1 MILLFRTLSITVGA
15 LISVAF
21 FTLLERKILGYGQ
34 IRKGPSKVGP
44 AGVLQPFADVV
55 KLLTKEAGRLTSA
68 NRMFY
73 VLSPFVGLFLALLLW
88 GLYPSISNAAV
99 FMLDGLFF
107 FCARSFMVYWV
118 LLSGW
123 SSNSKYAFYGG
134 FRASAQA
141 ISYEA
146 SFFVLFVCAVMFTG
160 TLSLGAHSESQ
171 AFICLGLVL
180 FPIMVMWFVST
191 VAETNR
197 APFDFVEGESE
208 LVSGFNVEYSGGGF
222 AVLFM
227 FEYSNVLFLSIFS
240 AAVFVGG
247 CWFLGY
253 PIDFALAFKC
263 LVFASLV
270 VALRGSYPR
279 LRYDKLMMMAWKWF
293 LPAALGVACISCCFL

>member
-1 MILLFRTLSITVGA
+1 MAILFRTLSIVVGA

-34 IRKGPSKVGP
+34 IRKGPTKVGP
-44 AGVLQPFADVV
+44 SGVLQPFADVL
-55 KLLTKEAGRLTSA
+55 KLLTKESGHQTSA
-68 NRMFY
+68 NRMFF
-73 VLSPFVGLFLALLLW
+73 VLSPFAGLFLALLLW
-88 GLYPSISNAAV
+88 CIYPSSSNAAV
-99 FMLDGLFF
+99 FSLDGLFF
-107 FCARSFMVYWV
+107 FCASRFMVYWV

-146 SFFVLFVCAVMFTG
+146 SFFVLFVCAILFTG
-160 TLSLGAHSESQ
+160 TLSLGVHSEAQ
-171 AFICLGLVL
+171 TYVFLGLVL
-180 FPIMVMWFVST
+180 FPVLVMWFIST

-240 AAVFVGG
+240 ASVFMGG
-247 CWFLGY
+247 C
-253 PIDFALAFKC
+253 
-263 LVFASLV
+263 
-270 VALRGSYPR
+270 
-279 LRYDKLMMMAWKWF
+279 
-293 LPAALGVACISCCFL
+293 